1 VSLVGLLVKYVTV
14 SAKIPVELKDMLDR
28 LGIKPGSV
36 IRRALEEEVR
46 RAMFKRLEE
55 RARKLSKKLP
65 EIPDEEIAEIIREY
79 RER

>member
-28 LGIKPGSV
+28 LGIKPGPV
-36 IRRALEEEVR
+36 IR